1 MGQRNGTGRFLGVDI
16 GGTFTDLVWHDP
28 VSGAVF
34 LGKGPTNP
42 EDASAGVLDVVTSS
56 LPGKALDET
65 SHFIHATTTGLNA
78 VLERK
83 GAVVGL
89 LTTAGFRDVL
99 EIRRGDRAS
108 MYDVLWRPSEPLVAR
123 SLRLGVRERIRA
135 DGAIVN
141 PLEPADVRD
150 ALATFRMAEV
160 ECIAICFIH
169 AYVNPEHET
178 QARELLLKAGFG
190 GEIALSHEVSGEYR
204 EFERTATTVVD
215 AYVRPAMADYL
226 GRLEDGLQAEGF
238 RGKTY
243 VSRSGG
249 GVLEFAEAAS
259 RPVETII
266 SGPAAGVV
274 GVAKLSQ
281 RLGLDFAIAAD
292 VGGTSFDTALLL
304 SGEVP
309 LLHQG
314 QVGDLP
320 VQTPWVDV
328 HSIGAGGGSIAYL
341 DAGGLL
347 RVGPQ
352 SAGAVPG
359 PACYDL
365 GGTEPTVTDAAAF
378 LGMLADGHL
387 AGGTNLNFERARS
400 SLETFGTPLSLSSEH
415 VATGIITIAV
425 ASMAGAIRTVTIG
438 KGIDPRDAHL
448 VAYGG
453 AGPMLAILLARE
465 LGIGSIVIPP
475 HAGAFSA
482 AGLLAQDL
490 TRQASVTAISPLNAR
505 GVANGSECLAHL
517 FERLMPEDD
526 SNASGRLTSSL
537 DCRYVGQE
545 YALTVD
551 VPSVVGQGL
560 PDAGVIQ
567 ALFEDAHRKSFG
579 YELDD
584 AVEIV
589 TLRATV
595 RQELGQFAGRML
607 APAGEDGAVDPT
619 YVEAWS
625 FQSSKY
631 EQFSVV
637 DRSSLTS
644 EAQLEGPAIV
654 LEPTATTYLDRG
666 AYLRATAGGEL
677 VISLE
682 QRREGLLRG

>member
-1 MGQRNGTGRFLGVDI
+1 MDQRNGTGRFLGVDI

-28 VSGAVF
+28 ESGAVL

-42 EDASAGVLDVVTSS
+42 QDAAAGVLAVVTGTRH
-56 LPGKALDET
+56 GKALDET

-83 GAVVGL
+83 GATVGL

-108 MYDVLWRPSEPLVAR
+108 MYDVLWRPSEPLVRR
-123 SLRLGVRERIRA
+123 SLRLGVRERMGA
-135 DGAIVN
+135 DGAIVT
-141 PLEPADVRD
+141 PLEAADVKD
-150 ALATFRMAEV
+150 ALDSFRLADV
-160 ECIAICFIH
+160 ECIAICFIN
-169 AYVNPEHET
+169 AYVNPAHESH
-178 QARELLLKAGFG
+178 ARELLLEGGFK

-226 GRLEDGLQAEGF
+226 GRLEDGLRAEGF

-249 GVLEFAEAAS
+249 GVLELAEAAS

-281 RLGLDFAIAAD
+281 RLALDVAIAAD
-292 VGGTSFDTALLL
+292 VGGTSFDTALVL

-309 LLHQG
+309 LLNEG

-320 VQTPWVDV
+320 IQTPWVDV

-347 RVGPQ
+347 RVGPE

-365 GGTEPTVTDAAAF
+365 GGTRPTVTDGAAF

-387 AGGTNLNFERARS
+387 AGGKSLNFELARS
-400 SLETFGTPLSLSSEH
+400 ALEMLGSPLSLASDH

-438 KGIDPRDAHL
+438 KGVDPRDAHL

-453 AGPMLAILLARE
+453 AGPMLACLLARE
-465 LGIGSIVIPP
+465 LSIRSIVIPP

-482 AGLLAQDL
+482 AGLLSQDL
-490 TRQASVTAISPLNAR
+490 TRKASLTAISPLDAG
-505 GVANGSECLAHL
+505 GVANANASLPRL
-517 FERLMPEDD
+517 FARLMPEGGSD
-526 SNASGRLTSSL
+526 AAGRLTCSL

-551 VPSVVGQGL
+551 VPSLGGQIL
-560 PDAGVIQ
+560 ADAPTIQ
-567 ALFEDAHRKSFG
+567 ALFETAHLNAFG

-589 TLRATV
+589 TVRATV
-595 RQELGQFAGRML
+595 RQELGQLRWRNAR
-607 APAGEDGAVDPT
+607 ADEDAHVDPT

-625 FQSSKY
+625 FKSGRY
-631 EQFSVV
+631 ERFAVG
-637 DRSSLTS
+637 DRGSMASGA
-644 EAQLEGPAIV
+644 ELEGPALV
-654 LEPTATTYLDRG
+654 LEPTATTYVDRG
-666 AYLRATAGGEL
+666 SRLRVTPGGEL
-677 VISLE
+677 LISLE
-682 QRREGLLRG
+682 PQEGRLAG

>member
-1 MGQRNGTGRFLGVDI
+1 MGQRNATGRFLGVDI

-28 VSGAVF
+28 VGGAVL

-42 EDASAGVLDVVTSS
+42 EDASAGVLEVVTSS
-56 LPGKALDET
+56 LPGEALDET

-83 GAVVGL
+83 GATVGL

-108 MYDVLWRPSEPLVAR
+108 MYDILWRPSEPLVPR
-123 SLRLGVRERIRA
+123 SVRLGVRERIRA
-135 DGAIVN
+135 DGAIVT
-141 PLEPADVRD
+141 PLEPSDVKD
-150 ALATFRMAEV
+150 ALATFRMADV
-160 ECIAICFIH
+160 ECIAICFIN
-169 AYVNPEHET
+169 AYVNPEHENH
-178 QARELLLKAGFG
+178 ARELLLEAGFE

-204 EFERTATTVVD
+204 EFERTATTIVD
-215 AYVRPAMADYL
+215 AYIRPAMADYL

-238 RGKTY
+238 RGRTY

-249 GVLEFAEAAS
+249 GVLELAEASS

-274 GVAKLSQ
+274 GVGKLSQ
-281 RLGLDFAIAAD
+281 RLGLEVAIAAD

-328 HSIGAGGGSIAYL
+328 HSIGAGGGSIAHV

-347 RVGPQ
+347 RVGPE

-365 GGTEPTVTDAAAF
+365 GGVEPTVTDAAAF

-387 AGGTNLNFERARS
+387 AGGRNLDFERARS
-400 SLETFGTPLSLSSEH
+400 SLETVGKPLSISSED
-415 VATGIITIAV
+415 VATGIITVAV

-438 KGIDPRDAHL
+438 KGVDPRDAHL

-465 LGIGSIVIPP
+465 LGIRSIVIPP

-490 TRQASVTAISPLNAR
+490 TRQASLTAISPLDAR
-505 GVANGSECLAHL
+505 GVAKADECLARL
-517 FERLMPEDD
+517 FERLIPEAD
-526 SNASGRLTSSL
+526 SNGDGRLTRSL

-551 VPSVVGQGL
+551 VPSVVGQVL
-560 PDAGVIQ
+560 PDAAVIQ
-567 ALFEDAHRKSFG
+567 ALFEDAHRNSFG

-589 TLRATV
+589 TVRATV
-595 RQELGQFAGRML
+595 RQELGQFAGQMP
-607 APAGEDGAVDPT
+607 AAAGEDGRVDPMH
-619 YVEAWS
+619 VEAWS
-625 FQSSKY
+625 FRSGKY
-631 EQFSVV
+631 EQFAVLS
-637 DRSSLTS
+637 RSSLAS
-644 EAQLEGPAIV
+644 EAELEGPAIV
-654 LEPTATTYLDRG
+654 LEPSATTYLDRG
-666 AYLRATAGGEL
+666 SYLRVTTGGEL

-682 QRREGLLRG
+682 

>member
-1 MGQRNGTGRFLGVDI
+1 MSQRNGTGRFLGVDI

-28 VSGAVF
+28 ESGTVL

-42 EDASAGVLDVVTSS
+42 EDASAGVLDVVTGS
-56 LPGKALDET
+56 LPGHALGET

-83 GAVVGL
+83 GATVGL
-89 LTTAGFRDVL
+89 LVTAGFRDVL
-99 EIRRGDRAS
+99 EIRRGDRAA
-108 MYDVLWRPSEPLVAR
+108 MYDVLWRPSEPLVPR
-123 SLRLGVRERIRA
+123 SLRLGVRERVRA
-135 DGAIVN
+135 DGEIVT
-141 PLEPADVRD
+141 PLEAADVKE
-150 ALATFRMAEV
+150 ALVTFRSAGV
-160 ECIAICFIH
+160 ECVAITFIN

-178 QARELLLKAGFG
+178 RARELLLEAGFQ
-190 GEIALSHEVSGEYR
+190 GEIALSHQVSGEYR

-226 GRLEDGLQAEGF
+226 GRLDEGLRAKGF

-249 GVLEFAEAAS
+249 GVLELPDAAS
-259 RPVETII
+259 RPVETLI

-274 GVAKLSQ
+274 GVAKLGQ
-281 RLGLDFAIAAD
+281 LLGLDVAIAAD

-309 LLHQG
+309 LLHEG

-328 HSIGAGGGSIAYL
+328 HSIGAGGGSIAHL

-347 RVGPQ
+347 RVGPE

-387 AGGTNLNFERARS
+387 AGGRNLNFERARS
-400 SLETFGTPLSLSSEH
+400 SLEMIGRPLSLSPEH
-415 VATGIITIAV
+415 VAAGIITIAV

-438 KGIDPRDAHL
+438 KGVDPRDAHL

-465 LGIGSIVIPP
+465 LGIRSIVIPT

-490 TRQASVTAISPLNAR
+490 TRQASLTAISALDAR
-505 GVANGSECLAHL
+505 GVANANECLARL
-517 FERLMPEDD
+517 FERLMPEGD
-526 SNASGRLTSSL
+526 SHGAGRLTRSL

-551 VPSVVGQGL
+551 VPSGVVL

-567 ALFEDAHRKSFG
+567 ALFGDAHRNSFG

-584 AVEIV
+584 DVEIV
-589 TLRATV
+589 TVRATV
-595 RQELGQFAGRML
+595 RQELGQFAGQTP
-607 APAGEDGAVDPT
+607 APAGGLGRLDPT
-619 YVEAWS
+619 HVEAWS
-625 FQSSKY
+625 FQSGKY
-631 EQFSVV
+631 EQFSVA
-637 DRSSLTS
+637 DRSSLAS
-644 EAQLEGPAIV
+644 EVELDGPAIV

-666 AYLRATAGGEL
+666 SYLRATAGGEL

-682 QRREGLLRG
+682 QLA